1 MIYRSSWLAT
11 LLAAAALAGCAT
23 PVYENRLAWNEG
35 WRMGVVV
42 QVGSNEVLRSRYEGQ
57 CLWTPKRP
65 SIESLAVVRWK
76 EMSRVRWRVAAVPSP
91 TAIQVGSAV
100 YVNVYSCESPVEMR
114 TEP

>member
-1 MIYRSSWLAT
+1 MIFRSSWLAN
-11 LLAAAALAGCAT
+11 LLATAALAGCAT
-23 PVYENRLAWNEG
+23 PVYENRLAWKDG
-35 WRMGVVV
+35 WRAGVVV
-42 QVGSNEVLRSRYEGQ
+42 QVGADDVLRSRYEGQ
-57 CLWTPKRP
+57 CLLTAKRP
-65 SIESLAVVRWK
+65 SSESLAVIRWK